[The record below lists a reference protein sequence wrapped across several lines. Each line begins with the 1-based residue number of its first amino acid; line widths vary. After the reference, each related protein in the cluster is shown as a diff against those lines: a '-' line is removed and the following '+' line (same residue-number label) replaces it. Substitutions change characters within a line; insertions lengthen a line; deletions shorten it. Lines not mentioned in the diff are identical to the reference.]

1 MELNEALAI
10 TKKYQNVGAPTPDE
24 EFLLTEAYAFLI
36 DFYGDSF
43 DGSVYMYNLGDHYLR
58 RGEYGLARKYLER
71 CAALDNTV
79 ACMPLGMIW
88 YYGLAGETDYAKAF
102 ACFEKTKNFPLA
114 KLMLAEMYQKG
125 RGTARDESL
134 RRQYVRDAFEQVWD
148 SPVPNNKGEAF
159 CKYAELLLEDA
170 PDGSRDKEAALL
182 LLRAEQ
188 AQQEQM
194 MAYADERDHAVMKE
208 IKLLL
213 YQLDPELEVLN
224 IFDLYWALSKPAT
237 ILFLLPEMDGA
248 EFGDPGNV
256 FPEETHLVSSHDN
269 GTALEILFDDKWYRD
284 IDHFFRHA
292 TIDGMRMAELS
303 YLLTDFQYVEGRL

>member
-102 ACFEKTKNFPLA
+102 TCFEKTKNFPLA
-114 KLMLAEMYQKG
+114 KLMLAEMYQEG

-170 PDGSRDKEAALL
+170 PDGSRETELFFC
-182 LLRAEQ
+182 
-188 AQQEQM
+188 
-194 MAYADERDHAVMKE
+194 
-208 IKLLL
+208 
-213 YQLDPELEVLN
+213 DP
-224 IFDLYWALSKPAT
+224 YCSSQKPRVEKNHT
-237 ILFLLPEMDGA
+237 LF
-248 EFGDPGNV
+248 
-256 FPEETHLVSSHDN
+256 
-269 GTALEILFDDKWYRD
+269 RD
-284 IDHFFRHA
+284 IVPKGTSFDRFTQEDVNFIFSHVNSVKRKSLNQK
-292 TIDGMRMAELS
+292 TPYELFCFLHETEQLTGANLAG
-303 YLLTDFQYVEGRL
+303 LLGIEPIPANDVVQSPSLLKQLPSLR